1 MLVLASAWPT
11 TGESERQKTSTALSV
26 VLAPQAPTLSFK
38 ESQAVMQKLSDG
50 ERSRLYAAQRARTT
64 EITFDADSRLTAAE
78 QAKKMGFAKVYWLR
92 SGMPEWR
99 AKNLPV
105 RKQG

>member
-1 MLVLASAWPT
+1 MFFCNGPECWKSY
-11 TGESERQKTSTALSV
+11 K
-26 VLAPQAPTLSFK
+26 
-38 ESQAVMQKLSDG
+38 
-50 ERSRLYAAQRARTT
+50 
-64 EITFDADSRLTAAE
+64 AAE
-78 QAKKMGFAKVYWLR
+78 QGKKMGFAKVYWLR